1 MITKQLLINEILE
14 LPENLKEE
22 VLYYI
27 DQLKAR
33 YNKQSAPIQKTLSQP
48 FKVRQFHLGT
58 ETNLNRA
65 DLYDDKNQYVCN

>member
-1 MITKQLLINEILE
+1 MISDQLLINEIQQ

-27 DQLKAR
+27 NQLKAR
-33 YNKQSAPIQKTLSQP
+33 YNKQSSSIKTLSRP

-58 ETNLNRA
+58 EINLNR
-65 DLYDDKNQYVCN
+65 DELYTERNQHVCD